1 MKNNKFFDSVHPKDL
16 LSTLWIFFL
25 FCIFFSDF
33 QWIVTPGSLEEISS
47 GFIRG
52 NEMTQDLLFIAS
64 VVHVIPVLMVLLS
77 QVMKRTI
84 NRWLNISMGTFT
96 LLLTFSSGW
105 DNPDQIFFKVVEV
118 IGLLLIVWYAWKW
131 PKQGEQYDDGHL
143 DL

>member
-1 MKNNKFFDSVHPKDL
+1 MKNNKFFDPVHPKVL

-25 FCIFFSDF
+25 FNIFFSDF
-33 QWIVTPGSLEEISS
+33 QWIITPGSLDEIAS

-52 NEMTQDLLFIAS
+52 NEVTQSLLFAAS
-64 VVHVIPVLMVLLS
+64 VIHVMPVLMVLLS
-77 QVMKRTI
+77 RVMKRTI
-84 NRWLNISMGTFT
+84 NRWLNISMGAFT

-131 PKQGEQYDDGHL
+131 PKQEI
-143 DL
+143 

>member
-1 MKNNKFFDSVHPKDL
+1 
-16 LSTLWIFFL
+16 
-25 FCIFFSDF
+25 
-33 QWIVTPGSLEEISS
+33 
-47 GFIRG
+47 
-52 NEMTQDLLFIAS
+52 MTQDLLFIAS

-77 QVMKRTI
+77 RVMKRTI